1 MIGPR
6 AGTRVWLAAG
16 VTDMRCG
23 IDSLAFKVQA
33 ALTED
38 PYAGHVFAV
47 RGRRGDL
54 IKLLWSDG
62 DGMCLLTK
70 RLERGRFVWPQAEAE
85 AGSVSLSAAQL
96 SMLLEGID
104 WRHPERT
111 WQPRLAM

>member
-23 IDSLAFKVQA
+23 IDSLAAKVQMT
-33 ALTED
+33 LTQD
-38 PYAGHVFAV
+38 PFSGHVFAF

-54 IKLLWSDG
+54 VKLLWSDG
-62 DGMCLLTK
+62 DGMCMLTK
-70 RLERGRFVWPQAEAE
+70 PLERGRFVWPQAES
-85 AGSVSLSAAQL
+85 GSVSLSAAQL

-104 WRHPERT
+104 WRMPAWTARPEVVG
-111 WQPRLAM
+111 